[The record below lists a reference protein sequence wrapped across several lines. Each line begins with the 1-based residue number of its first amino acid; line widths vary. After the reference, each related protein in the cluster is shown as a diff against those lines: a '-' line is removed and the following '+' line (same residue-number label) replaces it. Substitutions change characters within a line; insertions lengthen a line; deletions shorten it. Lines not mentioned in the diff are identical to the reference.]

1 MVKVYIGKEDLV
13 RRVDVRVVNL
23 KNNKS
28 RSFPLRFD
36 SKAKEKDY
44 DIEKIRNLIQKL
56 LDEHTRKEGELKFK

>member
-23 KNNKS
+23 ANNKS

-36 SKAKEKDY
+36 KKAKEKDY
-44 DIEKIRNLIQKL
+44 DIEKIRDLLQDL
-56 LDEHTRKEGELKFK
+56 LDKHIREKGELKFK